1 MSISAPIKL
10 LYEAENNVV
19 TVEIKNGEVFRG
31 YLMEASDSMN
41 VRLDDVNLTGKD
53 GKKSHLEQVYL
64 RGSQIRFIIIPDM
77 LKNAPMFKKIKNQTN
92 AAKQANIA
100 RGKVRGR
107 GAQAGA
113 SRGKQFVASVG
124 I

>member
-41 VRLDDVNLTGKD
+41 VRLDDVNLTSKD

-77 LKNAPMFKKIKNQTN
+77 LKNAPMFKKIKT
-92 AAKQANIA
+92 KTS
-100 RGKVRGR
+100 
-107 GAQAGA
+107 
-113 SRGKQFVASVG
+113 SR
-124 I
+124 